1 MRVTKTATGH
11 ISQEI
16 SEATE
21 IKITTDIRPD
31 PASPAQKAAWL
42 RFWKRLIDE
51 VDASERQ

>member
-21 IKITTDIRPD
+21 IKIQTNIRLG
-31 PASPAQKAAWL
+31 PASLAQKADWL